1 MNLRRG
7 LVVGYL
13 RHYRRWDGTPG
24 FTLCQ
29 QRAWVREIA
38 RERGYA
44 SHSGRLY
51 LAEQADGE
59 ARGWPTLQR
68 VIQIAEDNADR
79 EILAV
84 IPTLDGVQFNLSF
97 LSRLVAGNQPVYVRS
112 GWRRPKIIAR
122 NTAYAYRSKARGW
135 LLSLAEE
142 ADDFAEI
149 VARVRERNLALPA
162 AIRAGLPD
170 AVARGVPLGSRQRG
184 THRLTKADRIKGG
197 QATGIKRRLA
207 ANQPYRKWVSH
218 ICQWRQKGDSI
229 GQIVQK
235 LADKG
240 ALTPG
245 GRNIGRML
253 LWRILKREWWQ
264 EQAEGA
270 S

>member
-1 MNLRRG
+1 MTLRRG
-7 LVVGYL
+7 MVVGYL

-24 FTLCQ
+24 FTLRQ

-38 RERGYA
+38 RERGYE

-51 LAEQADGE
+51 LEEQADGE
-59 ARGWPTLQR
+59 AMGWPTLQKA
-68 VIQIAEDNADR
+68 IQIAEDNADR

-97 LSRLVAGNQPVYVRS
+97 LSRLVAGNRPVYVRS

-149 VARVRERNLALPA
+149 VARVRKRNLALPT
-162 AIRAGLPD
+162 AIRVGIRD
-170 AVARGVPLGSRQRG
+170 AIARGVPLGSRQRG
-184 THRLTKADRIKGG
+184 THQLTKADRSKGG
-197 QATGIKRRLA
+197 QATAKKRRLA

-240 ALTPG
+240 ALTPD

-253 LWRILKREWWQ
+253 VWRILKRELWQ

-270 S
+270 